1 MVRITKVH
9 TGGGDSGETSLVDGS
24 RVPKSDAR
32 IEVVGTCDEVNALL
46 GLVLMESN
54 RLSDTHSDGGNR
66 VTTRRVKD
74 VCNSAIGRLQSELFD
89 LGAELACPP
98 DQIPEYM
105 QLIDQEDSDRLC
117 EEMDAWNE
125 ELQPLESF
133 ILPSGSGPIASM
145 HLARTVIRRLER
157 SMVAMKDGIRPLSL
171 QYVNR
176 LSDWVFVLTR
186 WVSSRLG
193 EEESLWIP
201 KGKREAGTAG
211 MTRRQNANR

>member
-133 ILPSGSGPIASM
+133 ILPSGSGPIAAM
-145 HLARTVIRRLER
+145 HLVRTVIRRLER
-157 SMVAMKDGIRPLSL
+157 SMVAMKDEIRPISL

-193 EEESLWIP
+193 EDESLWIP